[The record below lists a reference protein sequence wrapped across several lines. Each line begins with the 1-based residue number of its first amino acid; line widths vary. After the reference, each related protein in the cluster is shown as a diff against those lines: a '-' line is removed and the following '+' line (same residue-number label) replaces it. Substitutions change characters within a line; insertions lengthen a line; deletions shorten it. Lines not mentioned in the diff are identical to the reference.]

1 LGKEQ
6 RTMCLAKPISIMQT
20 SLWYLLDAKERVEKL
35 MAEVYVEQEIWK
47 EGDYLLYTELL
58 KTTWNRLNDWLDGDF
73 QYMVTRS
80 QEAWFESQRFR
91 YGGGLPCYY
100 KTMKFCD
107 KQYLE
112 DTHGDINITSVL
124 GYFIKCCERYNT
136 RKLIKKMKLEDNMRY
151 RTLRDKLIKV
161 QNFNC
166 LNEGDEDTYTE
177 YATEDGKKRYVWRPQ
192 IEAAYHPFVEMEHI
206 DY

>member
-1 LGKEQ
+1 
-6 RTMCLAKPISIMQT
+6 MCLTQPISLMQT
-20 SLWYLLDAKERVEKL
+20 SLWYILDAKERVEKL
-35 MAEVYVEQEIWK
+35 MAEVFDEQDIWK

-58 KTTWNRLNDWLDGDF
+58 KDTWNRLNDWLKGDF
-73 QYMVTRS
+73 PLTVTRS
-80 QEAWFESQRFR
+80 QDAWFESHSFR

-100 KTMKFCD
+100 KTMKICD

-112 DTHGDINITSVL
+112 DAEQDINITSVL

-136 RKLIKKMKLEDNMRY
+136 RKLIKKLKLENNMRY
-151 RTLRDKLIKV
+151 RTLRDKLIKA

-166 LNEGDEDTYTE
+166 ICEGDEHTYSE
-177 YATEDGKKRYVWRPQ
+177 FATKDGKKRYVLRPQ